1 MTPETESFLQACT
14 ELVDIDP
21 ALSKDAFRGY
31 IALVRAASNEAGAL
45 RAQFVD
51 VQGDEDDRD
60 IRGIVNELDQKLGA
74 LEREAGAMLNQ
85 AAKVQSIMREIREA
99 APRIKADAERVR
111 DTKVAAAELVALP
124 AQP

>member
-31 IALVRAASNEAGAL
+31 IGLVRAASNEAGAL